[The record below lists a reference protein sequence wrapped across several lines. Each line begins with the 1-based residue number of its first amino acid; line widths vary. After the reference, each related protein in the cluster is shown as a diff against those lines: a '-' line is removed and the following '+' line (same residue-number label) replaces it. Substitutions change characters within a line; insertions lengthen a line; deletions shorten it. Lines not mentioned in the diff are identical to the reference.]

1 MRRAL
6 FTLVLLSLVLSADA
20 QYSFSCNTIENTENN
35 DGDIPEL
42 SNGNCQPQGGAWT
55 IYKDMNLYIPDLDS
69 IFPLH
74 VPPIKTVR
82 LNVNVIQDWDGTG
95 NFQDNETFRN
105 RLRAIINNINA
116 FYSHSTPSDPITWVQ
131 ELPNNDSRIRFS
143 IGDLGSERVY
153 FYADSVLYNQKST
166 SLVQNYIH
174 VNYPER
180 LTNLNIYIF
189 GNDDPTNN
197 HASASMC
204 NWINL
209 NANQHVTAYYWVP
222 EADWGISMLWA
233 HEFAHSLGLKH
244 TYDNTICDQSDPEFL
259 RDVFLISMPN
269 VSNCPHICNAN
280 ANPYEVIGD
289 KITNNIVGGSREE
302 RYISPM
308 QAGQVHRATCLTS
321 VRKYISSEKSL
332 VPLIITNNQLWDFD
346 MKLYQDLI
354 IESGATLTLTCR
366 LVMHPEARIIV
377 KQGGSLIVNGA
388 TISTDVYEKEMWNGI
403 EVWGYRNENQFSQ
416 NGSYRQGYLELIN
429 EATIENA
436 ICAVQLWRPG
446 MRAYTGG
453 IVHADNAIFRNNSK
467 AVKVM
472 SYVNIDPQTNQ
483 EADYNAY
490 FRRCTF
496 EIDHDFLGTSSFNE
510 HVELNGIKGISF
522 AGCEFSTDRNLSDV
536 SPFCNGIT
544 AYDAGFE
551 VAHLPITGLRN
562 DTVPRPNYVSSSFTG
577 FYSGIDAATLGINPI
592 TFSVSRSIFDNNKF
606 GIMAKNSSFINL
618 VDNAF
623 YIGDDSDCSYGV
635 FTSGVDHF
643 CIEDNRFESVQNT
656 SSETYGIGVHNS
668 SSDNHISNNTFSGL
682 SCANAAIGQNNDG
695 NPIGS
700 YRPQGL
706 LYTCNENNNNSIDF
720 YVQSELNTVS
730 GIRREQGSSAL
741 PAANVFS
748 GSQYQFYNGGDY
760 VINYYYSSI
769 IGQAPSPTKI
779 FQVNDIASVNTN
791 ACASR
796 NHDLTREDLDG
807 LEQEYLS
814 AYQLFESAS
823 QRYSEQL
830 DGGNTSALLSMINGA
845 TIEEIRHV
853 KKTLLLLS
861 PFLSEDVL
869 SAVASREDVFNNQ
882 DVFDVYSANP
892 DLLKDLRLLRCL
904 EEKKDPM
911 APEMIDELKRRAHT
925 VTARTELLSQMGQYS
940 HDFTRAAEDVV
951 RYLLKDSLADSSRI
965 RQWLENIHDVTSDRM
980 IVASFIREGNYN
992 EALDL
997 ANRIPEHYGLQGR
1010 ELLDHTDY
1018 VRLLELYQALFE
1030 SGRSIFEMTELEVRM
1045 VEEIANAGCGYS
1057 QSLAEVLLSRVSDR
1071 ISDLSCLDLPNTE
1084 SDRNAASFSGVP
1096 SEDGSGPTIEITPNP
1111 ATTRISIEYSIPSG
1125 MEFAELVLSNIM
1137 GMIVLNAELHGSQ
1150 GQKTLDVSGLAN
1162 GIYYYVFRCGEIV
1175 KTGKI
1180 VIAK

>member
-1 MRRAL
+1 MKKIFLIILICLPCFSSAQQFICETNDPDTSLIRVSSTL
-6 FTLVLLSLVLSADA
+6 EYIPDEYTSTKNVKVNFHFMMKSDSLYNFTPFD
-20 QYSFSCNTIENTENN
+20 
-35 DGDIPEL
+35 DG
-42 SNGNCQPQGGAWT
+42 NGNCSFTAYDYSDILINNANSMLAQNQAMNLPLGNNTPALPTKIRLKLESVYFHYDSNSYTFFDEPTKLSWDDVAYYCEFADSQINVFFVYNESSNTTCVGKTHVTGNKSVIIGGAWQLYNT
-55 IYKDMNLYIPDLDS
+55 GAGASGFWGNAWLLVHEIGHVLSLHHTMQSGDICSDHDDFCLDTPLYSEVYLPGFDPCPTWNCQTPYCSNNLMDYS
-69 IFPLH
+69 GH
-74 VPPIKTVR
+74 
-82 LNVNVIQDWDGTG
+82 
-95 NFQDNETFRN
+95 
-105 RLRAIINNINA
+105 RAITPEQLGRIHYTLMNDMLLFIYDDYCSINQNELE
-116 FYSHSTPSDPITWVQ
+116 YELDEGEVLTW
-131 ELPNNDSRIRFS
+131 ENDRIMKNN
-143 IGDLGSERVY
+143 
-153 FYADSVLYNQKST
+153 
-166 SLVQNYIH
+166 
-174 VNYPER
+174 
-180 LTNLNIYIF
+180 
-189 GNDDPTNN
+189 
-197 HASASMC
+197 
-204 NWINL
+204 
-209 NANQHVTAYYWVP
+209 
-222 EADWGISMLWA
+222 
-233 HEFAHSLGLKH
+233 
-244 TYDNTICDQSDPEFL
+244 
-259 RDVFLISMPN
+259 
-269 VSNCPHICNAN
+269 
-280 ANPYEVIGD
+280 
-289 KITNNIVGGSREE
+289 
-302 RYISPM
+302 
-308 QAGQVHRATCLTS
+308 
-321 VRKYISSEKSL
+321 
-332 VPLIITNNQLWDFD
+332 LIIGNGAQLTIKNCQIH
-346 MKLYQDLI
+346 MPQ
-354 IESGATLTLTCR
+354 GASI
-366 LVMHPEARIIV
+366 VV
-377 KQGGSLIVNGA
+377 KQGGRLVLDGA
-388 TISTDVYEKEMWNGI
+388 VLTNKCDLMWNGI
-403 EVWGYRNENQFSQ
+403 EVWGYRNENQFLQ

-429 EATIENA
+429 GATIENA

-483 EADYNAY
+483 EADYNAF
-490 FRRCTF
+490 FRSCTF

-562 DTVPRPNYVSSSFTG
+562 DTVPRSNYVSSSFTG

-606 GIMAKNSSFINL
+606 GIMAKNSSFINV

-892 DLLKDLRLLRCL
+892 DLLKDLRLLRYL

-1111 ATTRISIEYSIPSG
+1111 ATTGILIEYSIPSG